1 MKNSVLCYLEETA
14 VKFPD
19 KLAISDGELSV
30 TFSEWRQRAL
40 CLADAITAKLS
51 GRHLPVLVYL
61 PKGTNT
67 LISFAGILYSG
78 NYYTPT
84 DVKFPFQKVEG
95 VLKCL
100 KPALIISDRKSAE
113 KLLKNGILEDMILY
127 LEDIDFRQNNKD
139 SSMYLNRIIDTD
151 LAYVFFTS
159 GSTGVPK
166 GVAITQR
173 SIIDYID
180 WAAEEF
186 SIDVNV
192 KIANQAPFYF
202 DNSILDIYLCMS
214 CGATLYIP
222 PEMYYAFQA
231 KLLAYLEEK
240 KITFIF
246 WVPSAL
252 VGSAN
257 SGLLERFDLSAI
269 KKVLFCGEVMPNRH
283 LNIWRRVLPEA
294 EFANLYGPTE
304 ITDVCSF
311 FRVNREFADDDPL
324 PIGKACRNT
333 EIMLLDDE
341 NCLITEPDKKG
352 ELCVRGT
359 SLSVGYYANEEKT
372 SVAFVQNPLNPYY
385 EEKIYRTGDLA
396 HYNEFGEIM
405 FDGRKDFQIKHM
417 GYRIELGEI
426 ETAILSM
433 EEIDNA
439 CCLYDEEHKR
449 IVSVFQSKQGID
461 GLAIRKRLMSI
472 LPKYMIPSEYFAVE
486 KMPLNDNG
494 KINRKQLKN
503 DLLS

>member
-186 SIDVNV
+186 SIDENV

-257 SGLLERFDLSAI
+257 SGLLERFD
-269 KKVLFCGEVMPNRH
+269 CN
-283 LNIWRRVLPEA
+283 
-294 EFANLYGPTE
+294 
-304 ITDVCSF
+304 
-311 FRVNREFADDDPL
+311 
-324 PIGKACRNT
+324 
-333 EIMLLDDE
+333 
-341 NCLITEPDKKG
+341 
-352 ELCVRGT
+352 
-359 SLSVGYYANEEKT
+359 
-372 SVAFVQNPLNPYY
+372 
-385 EEKIYRTGDLA
+385 
-396 HYNEFGEIM
+396 
-405 FDGRKDFQIKHM
+405 
-417 GYRIELGEI
+417 
-426 ETAILSM
+426 
-433 EEIDNA
+433 
-439 CCLYDEEHKR
+439 
-449 IVSVFQSKQGID
+449 
-461 GLAIRKRLMSI
+461 
-472 LPKYMIPSEYFAVE
+472 
-486 KMPLNDNG
+486 
-494 KINRKQLKN
+494 
-503 DLLS
+503 

>member
-1 MKNSVLCYLEETA
+1 M
-14 VKFPD
+14 
-19 KLAISDGELSV
+19 
-30 TFSEWRQRAL
+30 
-40 CLADAITAKLS
+40 
-51 GRHLPVLVYL
+51 
-61 PKGTNT
+61 
-67 LISFAGILYSG
+67 
-78 NYYTPT
+78 
-84 DVKFPFQKVEG
+84 
-95 VLKCL
+95 
-100 KPALIISDRKSAE
+100 IISDRKSAE

-186 SIDVNV
+186 SIDENV